1 MELGVIFPPSGD
13 RFDSWED
20 DNPSQRAILI
30 RAIRETPELLGRC
43 FRGSRSWSD
52 VIAKLTRARDDW
64 RAEQRELEFC
74 QPAVNAPSDREAVV
88 ALRRILE
95 RIGDS

>member
-1 MELGVIFPPSGD
+1 
-13 RFDSWED
+13 
-20 DNPSQRAILI
+20 
-30 RAIRETPELLGRC
+30 
-43 FRGSRSWSD
+43 